1 MKRRIIH
8 VGELDAH
15 VMAETAMNPETRHLT
30 RVTIEDVKE
39 AEQAI
44 VDWMGNDVSNRK
56 VFISRNLNKFIKE
69 GLE

>member
-30 RVTIEDVKE
+30 RVTIDEAKE

-44 VDWMGNDVSNRK
+44 IDWMGSNVDNRK
-56 VFISRNLNKFIKE
+56 VFISNNLNKFIK
-69 GLE
+69 GALE

>member
-1 MKRRIIH
+1 
-8 VGELDAH
+8 
-15 VMAETAMNPETRHLT
+15 MAETAMNPETRHLT
-30 RVTIEDVKE
+30 RVTIEDAKE

>member
-8 VGELDAH
+8 VGELNANI
-15 VMAETAMNPETRHLT
+15 MAETAMNPETRHLT
-30 RVTIEDVKE
+30 RVTIEDAKH

-44 VDWMGNDVSNRK
+44 VDWMGTNVDNRK
-56 VFISRNLNKFIKE
+56 VFISRNLNKFTKE